1 MHKKLIHRYCR
12 AVGSYLPC
20 SPRQKREILLG
31 LRQRLEDCC
40 AEHPEGTE
48 SFEAFFGTPQAVAA
62 ADIDDLDTGELLA
75 AVRQRRRV
83 LRLVGAGLLAA
94 LAVWLT
100 TCIISA
106 IDLHKA
112 AHEGWNETYVT
123 VEKRTETGGNT
134 E

>member
-1 MHKKLIHRYCR
+1 MHEKLIRRYCR

-20 SPRQKREILLG
+20 SRRQKREILQG

-62 ADIDDLDTGELLA
+62 AYIDDMDTGELLA
-75 AVRQRRRV
+75 ALRQRRRV

-106 IDLHKA
+106 IDLHDA
-112 AHEGWNETYVT
+112 THGWNETKIIVISG
-123 VEKRTETGGNT
+123 EEQS
-134 E
+134 

>member
-1 MHKKLIHRYCR
+1 MHEKLIRRYCR

-20 SPRQKREILLG
+20 SRRQKREILQG

-62 ADIDDLDTGELLA
+62 AYIDDMDTGELLA
-75 AVRQRRRV
+75 ALRQRRRV

-94 LAVWLT
+94 LAV
-100 TCIISA
+100 
-106 IDLHKA
+106 
-112 AHEGWNETYVT
+112 
-123 VEKRTETGGNT
+123 
-134 E
+134 

>member
-1 MHKKLIHRYCR
+1 MHEKLIRRYCR

-31 LRQRLEDCC
+31 LRQRLEDHC
-40 AEHPEGTE
+40 AEHRKARRTWRPSSARPG
-48 SFEAFFGTPQAVAA
+48 GGAA
-62 ADIDDLDTGELLA
+62 YIDDMDTGELLA
-75 AVRQRRRV
+75 ALRHRRRV
-83 LRLVGAGLLAA
+83 LRLVGVGLLAA
-94 LAVWLT
+94 LAIWLT
-100 TCIISA
+100 ACIISA